1 MKNVKIL
8 IMLVLMVIMV
18 LPTLGTVRTV
28 WRIHGGG
35 MTDRD
40 FNLAPI
46 WGVIGGNFDIV
57 IGETL
62 IVSPEFFFIF
72 PDYRVKNVYL
82 SPGLTGDIL
91 IHDFF
96 VGGGF
101 VKMLPIRESDPDL
114 LLRDD
119 FMLKLNGGIRSE
131 RFILSVFALMHLDN
145 LFDDMHVGV
154 TLGITI

>member
-1 MKNVKIL
+1 MKRLKIML
-8 IMLVLMVIMV
+8 VLVLMVILT
-18 LPTLGTVRTV
+18 LPALATVRTV

-57 IGETL
+57 LKDTFI
-62 IVSPEFFFIF
+62 ISPEFFFIV
-72 PDYRVKNVYL
+72 PDYNFKNIYL
-82 SPGLTGDIL
+82 SPGVTADVKIN
-91 IHDFF
+91 DFF

-101 VKMLPIRESDPDL
+101 VKMLPIRETDLDL
-114 LLRDD
+114 LLKDD
-119 FMLKLNGGIRSE
+119 FMLKLNAGIRSE
-131 RFILSVFALMHLDN
+131 RFIFSVFALMHLDN
-145 LFDDMHVGV
+145 LFNDMHVGI